1 MYRAT
6 ADIIKQINPVKKKK
20 YNILTFATHE
30 RYETQLAKT
39 GHNFYVF
46 HGDNLK
52 RWDKKY
58 AKVPD
63 NYYLMP
69 TNALY
74 QAIEYDFI
82 LSQSKFGQYQ
92 MAAVLNQHINVPL
105 VSLEHTLPTTNLK
118 DEWVQEIKTMVGNVN
133 VFISEFSRDAW
144 DVNSN
149 NLEVVHHS
157 VDSELFAPRSLERGD
172 YVLSV
177 VNDIAN
183 RDYCC
188 NYEGWKRITEN
199 TPKRLV
205 GNNPGLS
212 DPASSTDELV
222 NEYNECAVFLNTS
235 TYSPIPTSLLEAMSC
250 GTPVVS
256 TATCMIPDII
266 ENGSNGFISN
276 DEEVLKEKIK
286 LLLDNPDLAK
296 EMGAKGRQ
304 TILEKFSE
312 EKFLNNWNRIFD
324 KVYEGKK

>member
-1 MYRAT
+1 MYRT
-6 ADIIKQINPVKKKK
+6 VLDIVKQINPVKRDK

-39 GHNFYVF
+39 GHNFYAF

-58 AKVPD
+58 ARLPD
-63 NYYLMP
+63 NYYAMP

-74 QAIEYDFI
+74 QGIEYDFI

-92 MAAVLNQHINVPL
+92 MATVLNQHLNIPI
-105 VSLEHTLPTTNLK
+105 VSLEHTLPTTNLQ
-118 DEWVQEIKTMVGNVN
+118 DEWVQEIRTMVGDVN

-144 DVNSN
+144 GVHSD

-157 VDSELFAPRSLERGD
+157 VDSELFAPRDLERGD

-177 VNDIAN
+177 VNDFAN

-188 NYEGWKRITEN
+188 NYEGWKRVTDG

-212 DPASSTDELV
+212 DPAPSTDELV
-222 NEYNECAVFLNTS
+222 NEYNKCAVFLNTS

-266 ENGSNGFISN
+266 ENGVNGFISN
-276 DEEVLKEKIK
+276 DEKVLREKID
-286 LLLDNPDLAK
+286 LLLQNPDICK
-296 EMGAKGRQ
+296 EMGEKARE
-304 TILEKFSE
+304 TILDKFSE
-312 EKFLNNWNRIFD
+312 TNFLNNWNRIFD

>member
-1 MYRAT
+1 MYRTT

-63 NYYLMP
+63 NYYPMP

-74 QAIEYDFI
+74 QGIDYDFI

-92 MAAVLNQHINVPL
+92 MAALLNQHINVPL

-177 VNDIAN
+177 VNDFAN

-188 NYEGWKRITEN
+188 NYEGWKRITEDI
-199 TPKRLV
+199 PKRLV

-222 NEYNECAVFLNTS
+222 NEYNKCTVFLNTS

-276 DEEVLKEKIK
+276 DEEVLKKKIK

-296 EMGAKGRQ
+296 EMGEKGRQ

>member
-1 MYRAT
+1 
-6 ADIIKQINPVKKKK
+6 
-20 YNILTFATHE
+20 
-30 RYETQLAKT
+30 
-39 GHNFYVF
+39 
-46 HGDNLK
+46 
-52 RWDKKY
+52 
-58 AKVPD
+58 
-63 NYYLMP
+63 
-69 TNALY
+69 
-74 QAIEYDFI
+74 
-82 LSQSKFGQYQ
+82 
-92 MAAVLNQHINVPL
+92 
-105 VSLEHTLPTTNLK
+105 
-118 DEWVQEIKTMVGNVN
+118 
-133 VFISEFSRDAW
+133 
-144 DVNSN
+144 
-149 NLEVVHHS
+149 
-157 VDSELFAPRSLERGD
+157 LFAPRSLERGD

-177 VNDIAN
+177 VNDFAN